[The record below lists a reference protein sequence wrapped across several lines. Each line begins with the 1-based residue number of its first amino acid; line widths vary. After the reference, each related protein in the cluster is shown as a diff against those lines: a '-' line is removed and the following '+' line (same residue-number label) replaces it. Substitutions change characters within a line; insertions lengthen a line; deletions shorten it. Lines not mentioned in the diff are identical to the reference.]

1 MDSNH
6 ELVSG
11 KKRVNW
17 SAVRRTIYTIV
28 VYILGAVSI
37 KISIWATLLIFIT
50 LFIIPKIIK
59 ERP

>member
-1 MDSNH
+1 MDSNY

-17 SAVRRTIYTIV
+17 SAVRRTIYTIA
-28 VYILGAVSI
+28 VYILGAIST
-37 KISIWATLLIFIT
+37 KISIWATLLIFVS

-59 ERP
+59 ERS